1 MGISTNTNRHYEE
14 EHCSDMVISTD
25 KNRHY
30 EEEYCSDVVIS
41 TNINRHYEE
50 EQFSDVVI
58 STDNY
63 HSNQP
68 RLVSVA
74 RLSMEYTTSTRSIPS
89 FSTSLLTGWE

>member
-1 MGISTNTNRHYEE
+1 MLLSLLFIFINIPFSKGGWGRLRTTSAESYRSPIETGRIRILITRALP
-14 EHCSDMVISTD
+14 VG
-25 KNRHY
+25 
-30 EEEYCSDVVIS
+30 IS

-58 STDNY
+58 STDIH

-74 RLSMEYTTSTRSIPS
+74 RLSME
-89 FSTSLLTGWE
+89 